1 MGTKLELPGVQAV
14 LGDPRVLEAI
24 VLEIPL
30 LPVGTFSSRKQEEKG
45 PTVLGPCWTLT
56 LVFFRQWEQ
65 RSQGQGSR
73 PGAWESSAPESLT
86 PLLLA
91 GEDLPVGA
99 AEL

>member
-30 LPVGTFSSRKQEEKG
+30 LPVGTFSSRKQEKG

-56 LVFFRQWEQ
+56 LVCFL
-65 RSQGQGSR
+65 GSGNR
-73 PGAWESSAPESLT
+73 DHRGKALGPGPGNRALLSL
-86 PLLLA
+86 
-91 GEDLPVGA
+91 
-99 AEL
+99 

>member
-1 MGTKLELPGVQAV
+1 MSDIDYFKKTRRKRTHGAWPVLDTDPG
-14 LGDPRVLEAI
+14 
-24 VLEIPL
+24 
-30 LPVGTFSSRKQEEKG
+30 
-45 PTVLGPCWTLT
+45 
-56 LVFFRQWEQ
+56 VFFRQWEQ